1 LVRPGCHRQTQHN
14 LTIENVDVTA
24 GTVPAVAMRSIT
36 KRFPGVLAN
45 DAVDFEARHGEVHA
59 LLGENGAGKS
69 TLASILAGLYRP
81 DSGEIAIDGRIVEF
95 HSPRDA
101 TEAGVSMVHQH
112 FRLAASLTVADNIV
126 LGHERAPWMRTNPA
140 AIESQVAELAK
151 RYRMPVHPGARVWQ
165 LSVGEQQRVEI
176 LKALYRGAR
185 ILILDEPTSLLTPQE
200 ADDLFETLRR
210 MTAEGRTIV
219 FVSHK
224 LEELMAVSDR
234 VTVLRGGRLI
244 GTVKTADTKPRE
256 LARMMI
262 GRDVITSPPR
272 GEVGPVAQRAG
283 RVGAPDRGIALELNG
298 VSADDDLGLQALH
311 NVSLSVH
318 HGEIVGIAG
327 VAGNGQRQLA
337 EAVSGARRRTA
348 GSVAVKGRN
357 LRSGD
362 PEDAIVHGVAHVP
375 EDRMGTG
382 VAPSLSIA
390 ENLILKSHRQ
400 SPMSTRGVLR
410 HDRIRRNAQNLIKRF
425 AVSAPGPDTPTRLL
439 SGGNVQKVVLAR
451 ELSSNPVVIVAANP
465 TRGLDVGATEAVRAL
480 LVEAA
485 GNGVGILL
493 ISEDLDE
500 ILLLADRIAVMYE
513 GRIVGVVPSGSAD
526 VHHLG
531 LMMAGSS
538 A

>member
-1 LVRPGCHRQTQHN
+1 
-14 LTIENVDVTA
+14 
-24 GTVPAVAMRSIT
+24 MRSIT

-45 DAVDFEARHGEVHA
+45 DSVDFDALHGEVHA

-69 TLASILAGLYRP
+69 TLASILTGLYRP
-81 DSGEIAIDGRIVEF
+81 DSGEIAIDGKSVEF

-101 TEAGVSMVHQH
+101 TAAGVSMVHQH

-126 LGHERAPWMRTNPA
+126 LGHSATPWLRTNPTT
-140 AIESQVAELAK
+140 IQSQVAELAK
-151 RYRMPVHPGARVWQ
+151 RYRMPVRPDARVWQ

-219 FVSHK
+219 LVSHK
-224 LEELMAVSDR
+224 LDELMSVSDR
-234 VTVLRGGRLI
+234 VTVLRAGKLI
-244 GTVKTADTKPRE
+244 GTVNTDESSPRE

-262 GRDVITSPPR
+262 GRDLDTSPLG
-272 GEVGPVAQRAG
+272 GEVGAKR
-283 RVGAPDRGIALELNG
+283 RVGATESGIALELKD

-311 NVSLSVH
+311 RISLTVH
-318 HGEIVGIAG
+318 EGAVFGVAG
-327 VAGNGQRQLA
+327 VAGNGQRELA
-337 EAVSGARRRTA
+337 EAISGARPRTN
-348 GSVAVKGRN
+348 GDVLVKGRH
-357 LRSGD
+357 LRSGAT
-362 PEDAIVHGVAHVP
+362 EDAIVRGVAHVP
-375 EDRMGTG
+375 EDRLGTG
-382 VAPSLSIA
+382 VSPSLSIA

-400 SPMSTRGVLR
+400 APMSTRGVLR
-410 HDRIRRNAQNLIKRF
+410 HDRIRRNALDLIKRF
-425 AVSAPGPDTPTRLL
+425 AIAAPGPDTPTRLL

-451 ELSSNPVVIVAANP
+451 ELSSNPAVIVAANP

-480 LVEAA
+480 LLEAA
-485 GNGVGILL
+485 RNGVGILL

-500 ILLLADRIAVMYE
+500 ILLLADRIAVIYE
-513 GRIVGVVPSGSAD
+513 GRIMGVVPRSTAD
-526 VHHLG
+526 VQHLG
-531 LMMAGSS
+531 LLMAGSS

>member
-1 LVRPGCHRQTQHN
+1 
-14 LTIENVDVTA
+14 
-24 GTVPAVAMRSIT
+24 MRSIT

-45 DAVDFEARHGEVHA
+45 DAIDFEARRGEVHA

-69 TLASILAGLYRP
+69 TLASILTGLYRP
-81 DSGEIAIDGRIVEF
+81 DSGEIAIDGKTVEF

-101 TEAGVSMVHQH
+101 TAAGVSMVHQH

-126 LGHERAPWMRTNPA
+126 LGHEGTPWLRTNPA
-140 AIESQVAELAK
+140 TIEAEVAELAK
-151 RYRMPVHPGARVWQ
+151 RYRMPVRPDARVWQ

-224 LEELMAVSDR
+224 LDELMAISDR
-234 VTVLRGGRLI
+234 VTVLRGGKLI
-244 GTVKTADTKPRE
+244 GTVNTRQTDQRA

-262 GRDVITSPPR
+262 GR
-272 GEVGPVAQRAG
+272 EVVFAEAKESHK
-283 RVGAPDRGIALELNG
+283 VGHEIALEIHD
-298 VSADDDLGLQALH
+298 VCADDDLGLQALH

-318 HGEIVGIAG
+318 HGEIVGVAG
-327 VAGNGQRQLA
+327 VAGNGQRELA
-337 EAVSGARRRTA
+337 EAISGARPRTA
-348 GSVAVKGRN
+348 GDVVVKQKK

-362 PEDAIVHGVAHVP
+362 PEQAVLNGVAHIP

-382 VAPSLSIA
+382 VSPSLSIA
-390 ENLILKSHRQ
+390 ENLILKSHRR
-400 SPMSTRGVLR
+400 PPISTHGVLR
-410 HDRIRRNAQNLIKRF
+410 HDRIMRNARDLIKRF

-451 ELSSNPVVIVAANP
+451 ELSSGPEVIVAANP
-465 TRGLDVGATEAVRAL
+465 TRGLDVGATEAVRRL
-480 LVEAA
+480 LLEAA
-485 GNGVGILL
+485 DAGVGILL

-500 ILLLADRIAVMYE
+500 ILLLADRIAVIYE
-513 GRIVGVVPSGSAD
+513 GRIVGVVPRSTAE
-526 VHHLG
+526 VQHLG

>member
-1 LVRPGCHRQTQHN
+1 
-14 LTIENVDVTA
+14 
-24 GTVPAVAMRSIT
+24 MRSIT

-69 TLASILAGLYRP
+69 TLASILTGLYRP
-81 DSGEIAIDGRIVEF
+81 DSGEIAIDGKTVEF

-126 LGHERAPWMRTNPA
+126 LGYKGTPWLRTNPA
-140 AIESQVAELAK
+140 TIEAQVMALAK
-151 RYRMPVHPGARVWQ
+151 RYRMPVRPDARVWQ

-200 ADDLFETLRR
+200 SDDLFETLRR

-224 LEELMAVSDR
+224 LDELMAVSDR
-234 VTVLRGGRLI
+234 VTVLRAGRLI
-244 GTVKTADTKPRE
+244 GTVNTPDTDQRA

-262 GRDVITSPPR
+262 GR
-272 GEVGPVAQRAG
+272 EVVFTQAKKSHDASS
-283 RVGAPDRGIALELNG
+283 ATALELKD
-298 VSADDDLGLQALH
+298 VSAQDDLGLQALH
-311 NVSLSVH
+311 NVSLTVQ
-318 HGEIVGIAG
+318 HGEIVGVAG

-337 EAVSGARRRTA
+337 EAISGTRPRTA
-348 GSVAVKGRN
+348 GDVVVKRRK

-375 EDRMGTG
+375 EDRLGTG
-382 VAPSLSIA
+382 VSPSLSIA

-400 SPMSTRGVLR
+400 SPMSSRGVLR
-410 HDRIRRNAQNLIKRF
+410 HDRIRRNARELIKRF
-425 AVSAPGPDTPTRLL
+425 AIAAPGPDTPTRLL

-451 ELSSNPVVIVAANP
+451 ELSSVPEVIVAANP
-465 TRGLDVGATEAVRAL
+465 TRGLDVGATESVRSL
-480 LVEAA
+480 LLEAA

-500 ILLLADRIAVMYE
+500 ILLLADRIAVIYE
-513 GRIVGVVPSGSAD
+513 GRIVGVVARSTAD
-526 VHHLG
+526 VQQLG
-531 LMMAGSS
+531 LMMAGAS

>member
-1 LVRPGCHRQTQHN
+1 
-14 LTIENVDVTA
+14 
-24 GTVPAVAMRSIT
+24 MRSIT

-45 DAVDFEARHGEVHA
+45 DEVDFEARHGEVHA

-69 TLASILAGLYRP
+69 TLASILTGLYRP
-81 DSGEIAIDGRIVEF
+81 DSGHIAIDGHTVVF

-126 LGHERAPWMRTNPA
+126 LGHRGAPWLRTNPA
-140 AIESQVAELAK
+140 TIETQVAELAK
-151 RYRMPVHPGARVWQ
+151 RYRMPVRPDARVWQ

-224 LEELMAVSDR
+224 LDELMSVSDR
-234 VTVLRGGRLI
+234 VTVLRAGKLI
-244 GTVKTADTKPRE
+244 GTVNTRESSPPE

-262 GRDVITSPPR
+262 GRELVTSLPR
-272 GEVGPVAQRAG
+272 GEVGPKG
-283 RVGAPDRGIALELNG
+283 RVGGSEPDIALELKGIN
-298 VSADDDLGLQALH
+298 ADDDLGLQALH

-318 HGEIVGIAG
+318 QGEILGVAG
-327 VAGNGQRQLA
+327 VAGNGQRELA
-337 EAVSGARRRTA
+337 EAVSGTRSRTS
-348 GSVAVKGRN
+348 GSVVVNGRG

-375 EDRMGTG
+375 EDRLGTG
-382 VAPSLSIA
+382 VSPSLSIA

-400 SPMSTRGVLR
+400 APMSTRGVLR
-410 HDRIRRNAQNLIKRF
+410 HDRIRRNAQELIQRF

-451 ELSSNPVVIVAANP
+451 ELSSNPAVIVAANP
-465 TRGLDVGATEAVRAL
+465 TRGLDVGATEAVRGL
-480 LVEAA
+480 LLEAA
-485 GNGVGILL
+485 GKGVGILL

-500 ILLLADRIAVMYE
+500 ILLLADRVAVIYE
-513 GRIVGVVPSGSAD
+513 GRIVGIVARSTAD
-526 VHHLG
+526 VQHLG

>member
-1 LVRPGCHRQTQHN
+1 
-14 LTIENVDVTA
+14 
-24 GTVPAVAMRSIT
+24 MRSIT

-45 DAVDFEARHGEVHA
+45 DTVDFEARHGEVHA

-69 TLASILAGLYRP
+69 TLASILTGLYRP
-81 DSGEIAIDGRIVEF
+81 DSGEIAIDGKTVEF

-126 LGHERAPWMRTNPA
+126 LGYRGTPWLRTNPA
-140 AIESQVAELAK
+140 TIEAQVAELAK
-151 RYRMPVHPGARVWQ
+151 RYRMPVRPDARVWQ

-185 ILILDEPTSLLTPQE
+185 ILILDEPTSLLTPLE

-224 LEELMAVSDR
+224 LDELMAVSDR
-234 VTVLRGGRLI
+234 VTVLRAGKLI
-244 GTVKTADTKPRE
+244 GTVNTRE
-256 LARMMI
+256 TNQRALARMMI
-262 GRDVITSPPR
+262 GR
-272 GEVGPVAQRAG
+272 EVVFTQTKESRDATREVA
-283 RVGAPDRGIALELNG
+283 IELKD
-298 VSADDDLGLQALH
+298 VSAQDDLGLQALH
-311 NVSLSVH
+311 SVSLSVH
-318 HGEIVGIAG
+318 RGEIVGVAG

-337 EAVSGARRRTA
+337 EAISGARPRTA
-348 GSVAVKGRN
+348 GDVVVRQRK

-362 PEDAIVHGVAHVP
+362 PEQAVVNGVAHIP

-382 VAPSLSIA
+382 VSPSLSIA
-390 ENLILKSHRQ
+390 ENLVLKSHRRAPI
-400 SPMSTRGVLR
+400 SNHGVLR
-410 HDRIRRNAQNLIKRF
+410 HDRILRNARDLIKRF
-425 AVSAPGPDTPTRLL
+425 AIAAPGPDTPARLL

-451 ELSSNPVVIVAANP
+451 ELSSSPDVIVAANP
-465 TRGLDVGATEAVRAL
+465 TRGLDVGATEAVRSL
-480 LVEAA
+480 LLEAA
-485 GNGVGILL
+485 GTGVGILL

-513 GRIVGVVPSGSAD
+513 GRIVGVVPRSTAD
-526 VHHLG
+526 VQQLG
-531 LMMAGSS
+531 LMMAGAS

>member
-1 LVRPGCHRQTQHN
+1 
-14 LTIENVDVTA
+14 
-24 GTVPAVAMRSIT
+24 MRSIT

-45 DAVDFEARHGEVHA
+45 DAIDFEARRGEVHA

-69 TLASILAGLYRP
+69 TLASILTGLYRP
-81 DSGEIAIDGRIVEF
+81 DSGEIAIDGKTVEF

-126 LGHERAPWMRTNPA
+126 LGHRGTPWLRTNPA
-140 AIESQVAELAK
+140 TTETQVAELAK
-151 RYRMPVHPGARVWQ
+151 RYRMPVRPDARVWQ

-200 ADDLFETLRR
+200 ADDLFETLRT

-224 LEELMAVSDR
+224 LDELMAVSDR
-234 VTVLRGGRLI
+234 VTVLRGGKLI
-244 GTVKTADTKPRE
+244 GTVNTRDTDQHA

-262 GRDVITSPPR
+262 GREVIFTQAKESHETTR
-272 GEVGPVAQRAG
+272 ET
-283 RVGAPDRGIALELNG
+283 ALELKD
-298 VSADDDLGLQALH
+298 VCAQDDLGLQALH
-311 NVSLSVH
+311 NVSLAVH
-318 HGEIVGIAG
+318 HGEIVGLAG

-337 EAVSGARRRTA
+337 EAISGARPRTS
-348 GSVAVKGRN
+348 GDVVVKQRK

-362 PEDAIVHGVAHVP
+362 PEHAVVNGVAHIP
-375 EDRMGTG
+375 EDRMDTG
-382 VAPSLSIA
+382 VSPSLSIA
-390 ENLILKSHRQ
+390 ENLVLKSHRR
-400 SPMSTRGVLR
+400 PPISTHGVLR
-410 HDRIRRNAQNLIKRF
+410 HDRIMRNARELIKRF
-425 AVSAPGPDTPTRLL
+425 AIAAPGPDTPARLL

-451 ELSSNPVVIVAANP
+451 ELSSSPEVIVAANP
-465 TRGLDVGATEAVRAL
+465 TRGLDVGATEAVRSL
-480 LVEAA
+480 LLQAA
-485 GNGVGILL
+485 GQGVGILL

-500 ILLLADRIAVMYE
+500 ILLLADRIAVIYE
-513 GRIVGVVPSGSAD
+513 GRIVGVVPRSTAD
-526 VHHLG
+526 VQHLG
-531 LMMAGSS
+531 LMMAGAS

>member
-1 LVRPGCHRQTQHN
+1 
-14 LTIENVDVTA
+14 
-24 GTVPAVAMRSIT
+24 MRSIT

-45 DAVDFEARHGEVHA
+45 DAVDFEARRGEVHA

-69 TLASILAGLYRP
+69 TLASILTGLYRP
-81 DSGEIAIDGRIVEF
+81 DSGEIAIDGKTVEF

-126 LGHERAPWMRTNPA
+126 LGYRGTPWLRTNPGT
-140 AIESQVAELAK
+140 IEAQVAELAK
-151 RYRMPVHPGARVWQ
+151 RYRMPVRPDARVWQ

-200 ADDLFETLRR
+200 ANDLFETLRT

-224 LEELMAVSDR
+224 LDELMAVSDR
-234 VTVLRGGRLI
+234 VTVLRGGKLT
-244 GTVKTADTKPRE
+244 GTVNTRDTDQHA

-262 GRDVITSPPR
+262 GR
-272 GEVGPVAQRAG
+272 EVVFTHAKEGHETTRET
-283 RVGAPDRGIALELNG
+283 ALELKD
-298 VSADDDLGLQALH
+298 VSARDDLGLQVLH
-311 NVSLSVH
+311 NVSLTVH
-318 HGEIVGIAG
+318 HGEIVGVAG

-337 EAVSGARRRTA
+337 EAISGARPRMSGDVLVKKRR
-348 GSVAVKGRN
+348 

-362 PEDAIVHGVAHVP
+362 PEHAVVNGVAHIP
-375 EDRMGTG
+375 EDRMDTG
-382 VAPSLSIA
+382 VSPSLSIA
-390 ENLILKSHRQ
+390 ENLVLKSHRR
-400 SPMSTRGVLR
+400 PPISTHGVLR
-410 HDRIRRNAQNLIKRF
+410 HDRIMRNARELITRF
-425 AVSAPGPDTPTRLL
+425 AIAAPGPDTPARLL

-451 ELSSNPVVIVAANP
+451 ELSSSPEVIVAANP
-465 TRGLDVGATEAVRAL
+465 TRGLDVGATEAVRGL
-480 LVEAA
+480 LLEAA
-485 GNGVGILL
+485 GRGVGILL

-500 ILLLADRIAVMYE
+500 ILLLADRIAVIYE
-513 GRIVGVVPSGSAD
+513 GRIVGVVPGSTAD
-526 VHHLG
+526 VQQLG
-531 LMMAGSS
+531 LMMAGAS

>member
-1 LVRPGCHRQTQHN
+1 
-14 LTIENVDVTA
+14 
-24 GTVPAVAMRSIT
+24 MRSIT

-45 DAVDFEARHGEVHA
+45 DSVDFEARHGEVHA
-59 LLGENGAGKS
+59 VLGENGAGKS
-69 TLASILAGLYRP
+69 TLASILTGLYRP
-81 DSGEIAIDGRIVEF
+81 DSGEIAIDGKTVEF

-126 LGHERAPWMRTNPA
+126 LGYKGTPWLRTNPA
-140 AIESQVAELAK
+140 TIEAQVTELAK
-151 RYRMPVHPGARVWQ
+151 RYRMPVRPDARVWQ

-210 MTAEGRTIV
+210 MTAEGRTII

-224 LEELMAVSDR
+224 LDELMAVADR
-234 VTVLRGGRLI
+234 VTVLRAGKLI
-244 GTVKTADTKPRE
+244 GTVNTRDTDQRA

-262 GRDVITSPPR
+262 GR
-272 GEVGPVAQRAG
+272 EVVFTQAKESHDATRE
-283 RVGAPDRGIALELNG
+283 VALELKD
-298 VSADDDLGLQALH
+298 VSAQDDLGLRALH

-318 HGEIVGIAG
+318 HGEIVGVAG

-337 EAVSGARRRTA
+337 EAISGARPRTV
-348 GSVAVKGRN
+348 GEVVVKKRK

-362 PEDAIVHGVAHVP
+362 PEHAVLNGVAYIP
-375 EDRMGTG
+375 EDRMDTG
-382 VAPSLSIA
+382 VSPSLSIA
-390 ENLILKSHRQ
+390 ENLVLKSHRR
-400 SPMSTRGVLR
+400 PPISTRGVLR
-410 HDRIRRNAQNLIKRF
+410 HDRILRNARELIKRF
-425 AVSAPGPDTPTRLL
+425 AISAPGPETPARLL

-451 ELSSNPVVIVAANP
+451 ELSSSPEVIVAANP
-465 TRGLDVGATEAVRAL
+465 TRGLDVGATEAVRGL
-480 LVEAA
+480 LLKAA
-485 GNGVGILL
+485 GDGVGILL

-500 ILLLADRIAVMYE
+500 ILLLADRIAVIYE
-513 GRIVGVVPSGSAD
+513 GRIVGVVPRSTAD
-526 VHHLG
+526 VQHLG
-531 LMMAGSS
+531 LMMAGVS

>member
-1 LVRPGCHRQTQHN
+1 
-14 LTIENVDVTA
+14 
-24 GTVPAVAMRSIT
+24 MRSIT

-45 DAVDFEARHGEVHA
+45 DAVDFDARRGEVHA

-69 TLASILAGLYRP
+69 TLASILTGLYRP
-81 DSGEIAIDGRIVEF
+81 DSGEISIDGRTVDF

-101 TEAGVSMVHQH
+101 TDAGVSMVHQH

-126 LGHERAPWMRTNPA
+126 LGYPGAPWLRTNPG
-140 AIESQVAELAK
+140 AIESQVAELGK
-151 RYRMPVHPGARVWQ
+151 RYRMPVRPDARVWQ

-244 GTVKTADTKPRE
+244 GTVNTSDTNPRE

-262 GRDVITSPPR
+262 GRELITSLSREGRVGAPDRAITSPPS
-272 GEVGPVAQRAG
+272 GEVGPLAQRAG
-283 RVGAPDRGIALELNG
+283 RVGAPDRGIALELKD
-298 VSADDDLGLQALH
+298 VSADDDLGLQAVH

-318 HGEIVGIAG
+318 EGEIVGVAG

-337 EAVSGARRRTA
+337 EAISGARQRTH
-348 GSVAVKGRN
+348 GSVNVKGRG

-362 PEDAIVHGVAHVP
+362 PEDAIGRGVAHVP
-375 EDRMGTG
+375 EDRLGTG
-382 VAPSLSIA
+382 VSPSLSIA

-400 SPMSTRGVLR
+400 APMSTRGLLR
-410 HDRIRRNAQNLIKRF
+410 HDRITRNARQLIERF
-425 AVSAPGPDTPTRLL
+425 AVAAPSPDTPTRLL

-451 ELSSNPVVIVAANP
+451 ELS
-465 TRGLDVGATEAVRAL
+465 
-480 LVEAA
+480 
-485 GNGVGILL
+485 
-493 ISEDLDE
+493 
-500 ILLLADRIAVMYE
+500 
-513 GRIVGVVPSGSAD
+513 
-526 VHHLG
+526 
-531 LMMAGSS
+531 
-538 A
+538 

>member
-1 LVRPGCHRQTQHN
+1 
-14 LTIENVDVTA
+14 
-24 GTVPAVAMRSIT
+24 MRSIT

-45 DAVDFEARHGEVHA
+45 DSVDFEAGRGEVHA

-69 TLASILAGLYRP
+69 TLASILTGLYRP
-81 DSGEIAIDGRIVEF
+81 DSGEIAIDGKTVEF

-126 LGHERAPWMRTNPA
+126 LGHRGTPWLRTNPA
-140 AIESQVAELAK
+140 TIESQVAELAK
-151 RYRMPVHPGARVWQ
+151 RYRMPVRPDARVWQ

-224 LEELMAVSDR
+224 LDELMSVSDR
-234 VTVLRGGRLI
+234 VTVLRAGKRI
-244 GTVKTADTKPRE
+244 GTVNTRDSSPRE

-262 GRDVITSPPR
+262 GRELAASPL
-272 GEVGPVAQRAG
+272 VGRSAR
-283 RVGAPDRGIALELNG
+283 DSGIALEIKD
-298 VSADDDLGLQALH
+298 VSADDDLGLQALQ

-318 HGEIVGIAG
+318 QGEILGVAG
-327 VAGNGQRQLA
+327 VAGNGQRELA
-337 EAVSGARRRTA
+337 EAVSGARPRTS
-348 GSVAVKGRN
+348 GTVAVKGRT
-357 LRSGD
+357 LHSGN
-362 PEDAIVHGVAHVP
+362 PEDAIVQGVAHVP
-375 EDRMGTG
+375 EDRLGTG
-382 VAPSLSIA
+382 VSPSLSIA

-400 SPMSTRGVLR
+400 APMSTRGVLR
-410 HDRIRRNAQNLIKRF
+410 HDRIRRNAQDLIQRF
-425 AVSAPGPDTPTRLL
+425 AVAAPGPDTPTRLL

-451 ELSSNPVVIVAANP
+451 ELSSNPAVIVAANP
-465 TRGLDVGATEAVRAL
+465 TRGLDVGATEVVRSL
-480 LVEAA
+480 LLEAA
-485 GNGVGILL
+485 GKGVGILL

-513 GRIVGVVPSGSAD
+513 GRIVGVVPRSTSG
-526 VHHLG
+526 VQQIG

>member
-1 LVRPGCHRQTQHN
+1 
-14 LTIENVDVTA
+14 
-24 GTVPAVAMRSIT
+24 MRSIT

-45 DAVDFEARHGEVHA
+45 DAVEFEARRGEVHA

-69 TLASILAGLYRP
+69 TLASILTGLYRP
-81 DSGEIAIDGRIVEF
+81 DSGEIAIDGKTVEF

-101 TEAGVSMVHQH
+101 TAAGVSMVHQH

-126 LGHERAPWMRTNPA
+126 LGYKGTPWLRTNPA
-140 AIESQVAELAK
+140 TFEAQVAELAK
-151 RYRMPVHPGARVWQ
+151 RYRMPVRPDARVWQ

-224 LEELMAVSDR
+224 LDELMAISDR
-234 VTVLRGGRLI
+234 VTVLRGGKLI
-244 GTVKTADTKPRE
+244 GTVNTRE
-256 LARMMI
+256 TDQRALARMMI
-262 GRDVITSPPR
+262 GREVVFAEAKESHKAGHDV
-272 GEVGPVAQRAG
+272 
-283 RVGAPDRGIALELNG
+283 ALEIHD

-318 HGEIVGIAG
+318 HGEIVGVAG
-327 VAGNGQRQLA
+327 VAGNGQRELA
-337 EAVSGARRRTA
+337 EAISGARPRTV
-348 GSVAVKGRN
+348 GDVVVKQKK

-362 PEDAIVHGVAHVP
+362 PEQAVLNGVAHIP

-382 VAPSLSIA
+382 VSPSLSIA
-390 ENLILKSHRQ
+390 ENLILKSHRR
-400 SPMSTRGVLR
+400 PPISTHGVLR
-410 HDRIRRNAQNLIKRF
+410 HDRIMRNARDLIKRF

-451 ELSSNPVVIVAANP
+451 ELSSSPQVIIAANP
-465 TRGLDVGATEAVRAL
+465 TRGLDVGATEAVRSL
-480 LVEAA
+480 LLQAA
-485 GNGVGILL
+485 GAGVGILL

-500 ILLLADRIAVMYE
+500 ILLLADRIAVIYE
-513 GRIVGVVPSGSAD
+513 GRIVGVEPRSTAD
-526 VHHLG
+526 VQHLG

>member
-1 LVRPGCHRQTQHN
+1 
-14 LTIENVDVTA
+14 
-24 GTVPAVAMRSIT
+24 MRSIT

-45 DAVDFEARHGEVHA
+45 DSVDFEARHGEVHA
-59 LLGENGAGKS
+59 VLGENGAGKS
-69 TLASILAGLYRP
+69 TLASILTGLYRP
-81 DSGEIAIDGRIVEF
+81 DSGEIAIDGKTVEF

-126 LGHERAPWMRTNPA
+126 LGYKGTPWLRTNPDT
-140 AIESQVAELAK
+140 IEVQVSELAK
-151 RYRMPVHPGARVWQ
+151 RYRMPVRPHARVWQ

-210 MTAEGRTIV
+210 MTAEGRTII

-224 LEELMAVSDR
+224 LDELMAVADR
-234 VTVLRGGRLI
+234 VTVLRAGKLI
-244 GTVKTADTKPRE
+244 GTVNARDTDQRA

-262 GRDVITSPPR
+262 GR
-272 GEVGPVAQRAG
+272 EVVFTQAKESHDATRE
-283 RVGAPDRGIALELNG
+283 VALELKD
-298 VSADDDLGLQALH
+298 VSAQDDLGLQALH

-318 HGEIVGIAG
+318 HGEIVGVAG

-337 EAVSGARRRTA
+337 EAISGARPRTV
-348 GSVAVKGRN
+348 GEVVVKKRK

-362 PEDAIVHGVAHVP
+362 PEHAVLNGVAYIP
-375 EDRMGTG
+375 EDRMDTG
-382 VAPSLSIA
+382 VSPSLSIA
-390 ENLILKSHRQ
+390 ENLVLKSHRR
-400 SPMSTRGVLR
+400 PPISTHGVLR
-410 HDRIRRNAQNLIKRF
+410 HDRILRNARELIKRF
-425 AVSAPGPDTPTRLL
+425 AIAAPGPDTPARLL

-451 ELSSNPVVIVAANP
+451 ELSSSPEVIVAANP
-465 TRGLDVGATEAVRAL
+465 TRGLDVGATEAVRGL
-480 LVEAA
+480 LLKAA
-485 GNGVGILL
+485 GDGVGILL

-500 ILLLADRIAVMYE
+500 ILLLADRIAVIYE
-513 GRIVGVVPSGSAD
+513 GRIVGVVPRSTAD
-526 VHHLG
+526 VQHLG
-531 LMMAGSS
+531 LMMAGVS

>member
-1 LVRPGCHRQTQHN
+1 
-14 LTIENVDVTA
+14 
-24 GTVPAVAMRSIT
+24 MRSIS

-45 DAVDFEARHGEVHA
+45 DEVDFEARHGEVHA

-69 TLASILAGLYRP
+69 TLASILTGLYRP
-81 DSGEIAIDGRIVEF
+81 DTGEISIEGKTVEF

-126 LGHERAPWMRTNPA
+126 LGHRGTPWLRTNPA
-140 AIESQVAELAK
+140 TIESQVAELAK
-151 RYRMPVHPGARVWQ
+151 RYRMPVRPDARVWQ

-224 LEELMAVSDR
+224 LDELMSVSDR
-234 VTVLRGGRLI
+234 VTVLRGGKVI
-244 GTVKTADTKPRE
+244 GTVNTPETSPRE

-262 GRDVITSPPR
+262 GREVVFSQTKATSDAAR
-272 GEVGPVAQRAG
+272 REV
-283 RVGAPDRGIALELNG
+283 ALELRD
-298 VSADDDLGLQALH
+298 VSADDDLGLKALH

-318 HGEIVGIAG
+318 QGEIVGVAG

-337 EAVSGARRRTA
+337 EAVSGARPRT
-348 GSVAVKGRN
+348 GGGVMVKGRS

-375 EDRMGTG
+375 EDRLGTG
-382 VAPSLSIA
+382 VSPSLSIA

-400 SPMSTRGVLR
+400 APMSTRGVLR
-410 HDRIRRNAQNLIKRF
+410 HDRIRRNAQELIKRF
-425 AVSAPGPDTPTRLL
+425 AVAAPGPDTPTRLL

-451 ELSSNPVVIVAANP
+451 ELSSNPAVIVAANP
-465 TRGLDVGATEAVRAL
+465 TRGLDVGATEVVREL
-480 LVEAA
+480 LLEAA
-485 GNGVGILL
+485 GKGVGILL

-500 ILLLADRIAVMYE
+500 ILLLADRIAVIYE
-513 GRIVGVVPSGSAD
+513 GRIVGVVSRSTAD
-526 VHHLG
+526 VQHLG